1 MPKEILDIRNIEDLK
16 KIEQAILEN
25 RDFELGEVQPIQH
38 VIKLDGGRF
47 TDYDINYITSDVA
60 KIILSYQKNYD
71 KLLNEFEN
79 KFQINFTKEERE
91 IKFQLEKGSVKIL
104 KNLFSKDVIL
114 SMNDTKKMIAIISV
128 AGMIVFSIPLVVY
141 LNNLSSQAES
151 QKEIKLKELE
161 TQDRQDERDTTEKY
175 FNSVIEISKLLAK
188 NKNIQD
194 AVNNPVK
201 ETLSILKDDEVYVTY
216 NNVKL
221 KNQDAS
227 KFEYV
232 PPVIDDIEEEIIDLY
247 YIDNYHFRS
256 ENKSFKLAGMS
267 KEINSITIT
276 PEKRMQLIV
285 KAENQEQVK
294 LKIKL
299 VKDAATS
306 KIKEAYLLDYIEN

>member
-1 MPKEILDIRNIEDLK
+1 MPRTINIITVEDLK
-16 KIEQAILEN
+16 LVEEAILNNE
-25 RDFELGEVQPIQH
+25 DFVLGEVEAIKH

-47 TDYDINYITSDVA
+47 TNYDINYITSDVA

-71 KLLNEFEN
+71 KLLNELES
-79 KFQINFTKEERE
+79 KFQITFTKQERE

-141 LNNLSSQAES
+141 LNNLSSQAVS

-161 TQDRQDERDTTEKY
+161 IQDRQDERDATEKH
-175 FNSVIEISKLLAK
+175 FNSVIEISKLLAE

-201 ETLSILKDDEVYVTY
+201 ETLSILKDDEVYIAY

-232 PPVIDDIEEEIIDLY
+232 PPVINDIEEEITDYFDIDKY
-247 YIDNYHFRS
+247 YFRS
-256 ENKSFKLAGMS
+256 PGKEFKINGIT
-267 KEINSITIT
+267 KELNSL
-276 PEKRMQLIV
+276 PMPVNKRMQLIT
-285 KAENQEQVK
+285 KAENQEQVQ

-299 VKDAATS
+299 VKDGVTN

>member
-1 MPKEILDIRNIEDLK
+1 
-16 KIEQAILEN
+16 
-25 RDFELGEVQPIQH
+25 
-38 VIKLDGGRF
+38 
-47 TDYDINYITSDVA
+47 
-60 KIILSYQKNYD
+60 
-71 KLLNEFEN
+71 
-79 KFQINFTKEERE
+79 
-91 IKFQLEKGSVKIL
+91 
-104 KNLFSKDVIL
+104 
-114 SMNDTKKMIAIISV
+114 MNDTKKMIAIISV

-194 AVNNPVK
+194 A
-201 ETLSILKDDEVYVTY
+201 
-216 NNVKL
+216 
-221 KNQDAS
+221 S

-299 VKDAATS
+299 IKDAATS